1 MTLFSKK
8 KGVEVGLDDFKIRK
22 VLGKGSFG
30 KVFLV
35 EKIDDNT
42 PYAMKALR
50 KDVLIDYDQIESTKL
65 EKEILLKAQHP
76 FLVGMDYVF

>member
-8 KGVEVGLDDFKIRK
+8 KGVEVCLDDFKIRK

-35 EKIDDNT
+35 EKNDDGT

-50 KDVLIDYDQIESTKL
+50 KDVLIDYD
-65 EKEILLKAQHP
+65 
-76 FLVGMDYVF
+76 

>member
-50 KDVLIDYDQIESTKL
+50 TDLKYYIRKRDFTQGSASLPCGNGL
-65 EKEILLKAQHP
+65 RIL
-76 FLVGMDYVF
+76 D